1 MKKKYSFKSSKGTR
15 GLTLCPNSFTQSPDG
30 QEDWILYH
38 AFSFSET
45 EGDHRLGKL
54 RNPRVQKFNWNP
66 DGTPNFGAPL
76 PAYTP
81 MDKPSGEL

>member
-1 MKKKYSFKSSKGTR
+1 MSQLRRDIGSGPLSH
-15 GLTLCPNSFTQSPDG
+15 P
-30 QEDWILYH
+30 ILYH